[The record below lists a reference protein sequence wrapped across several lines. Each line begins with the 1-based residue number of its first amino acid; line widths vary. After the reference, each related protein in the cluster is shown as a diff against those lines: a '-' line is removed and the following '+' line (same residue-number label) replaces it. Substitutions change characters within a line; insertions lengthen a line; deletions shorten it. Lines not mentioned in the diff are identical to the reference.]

1 MRTIGIRVR
10 PGDVTFV
17 IYDVDNRTIL
27 NIETIKI
34 PKALTDAESLKYVR
48 TNILDILREY
58 EIEKAGIRIIES
70 SSRQKNIMR
79 IQIEGVIQETFA
91 SSCLTKYFCGQ
102 IATIAKLLNIE
113 RSDFKKYIDGE
124 LIYDSVENWIDLT
137 DIQREAC
144 LAAIGAD
151 NA

>member
-1 MRTIGIRVR
+1 MRTIGIRAR
-10 PGDVTFV
+10 PDDVTFV
-17 IYDVDNRTIL
+17 IYDVDDQAIL

-34 PKALTDAESLKYVR
+34 PKALSDAESLKYVR

-70 SSRQKNIMR
+70 NSQQKSIKR

-91 SSCLTKYFCGQ
+91 SSSLSKYFCGQ
-102 IATIAKLLNIE
+102 ISTITKLIGIN
-113 RSDFKKYIDGE
+113 RADFKKYINGV
-124 LIYDSVENWIDLT
+124 IMFDSVENWADLN

-144 LAAIGAD
+144 LAAIGAC